1 MPEQMGKSDSAP
13 LMTDQNDLLLS
24 RTGQAEIPIM
34 STSFT
39 IDFAGD
45 YINVQLPA
53 NYELTPASRLAFWT
67 AIGEA
72 YKKYHCCRVLAE
84 SPTPPIRDLKQS
96 DSLKS
101 AFQAAKVSS
110 ELRVAFVFP
119 GYSTD
124 ATTEFFINTA
134 YKMGVRIE
142 FFTDRE
148 SAIKWL
154 CIVEETQ

>member
-1 MPEQMGKSDSAP
+1 
-13 LMTDQNDLLLS
+13 
-24 RTGQAEIPIM
+24 M

-39 IDFAGD
+39 LDFAGD

-53 NYELTPASRLAFWT
+53 DYEITPESRLAFWT

-72 YKKYHCCRVLAE
+72 HKKYDCCRVLAA
-84 SPTPPIRDLKQS
+84 SPTPPTRNMKQS
-96 DSLKS
+96 ASLKS
-101 AFQAAKVSS
+101 AFQAAKASS

-148 SAIKWL
+148 AAVKWL
-154 CIVEETQ
+154 GLDGETP

>member
-1 MPEQMGKSDSAP
+1 
-13 LMTDQNDLLLS
+13 
-24 RTGQAEIPIM
+24 M

-39 IDFAGD
+39 LDFAGD

-72 YKKYHCCRVLAE
+72 HKNYNCCRVLAA
-84 SPTPPIRDLKQS
+84 SPTPPIRNLKQS

-101 AFQAAKVSS
+101 AFQAAKASS

-148 SAIKWL
+148 AAIEWL
-154 CIVEETQ
+154 GTDDETQ